1 MFSLLNSFRITAFLE
16 GLSYILLLGIAVPV
30 KYLAGD
36 PSYVKLLGMPHGL
49 LFVLYI
55 ALAVLMAQ
63 NYKWTRK
70 TLAIVLIAAIIPFGT
85 FYIDNKYLKKRLS

>member
-30 KYLAGD
+30 KYLADD

-63 NYKWTRK
+63 NYKWSRK
-70 TLAIVLIAAIIPFGT
+70 TLTIVLIAAIIPFGT
-85 FYIDNKYLKKRLS
+85 FYIDYKYLKKSIS